1 MLISMPFK
9 GASSG
14 GKRYDGLDKDT
25 FRPATFRKI
34 QKIGKELK
42 SNGTSNKAEFL

>member
-1 MLISMPFK
+1 MLISMTFD

-14 GKRYDGLDKDT
+14 GSIMALDKDA
-25 FRPATFRKI
+25 FLPGAFKKV

-42 SNGTSNKAEFL
+42 SN